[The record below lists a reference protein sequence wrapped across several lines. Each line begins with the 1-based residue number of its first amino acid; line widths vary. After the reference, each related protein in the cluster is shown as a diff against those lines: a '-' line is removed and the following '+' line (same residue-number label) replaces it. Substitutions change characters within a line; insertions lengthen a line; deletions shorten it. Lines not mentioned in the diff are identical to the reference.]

1 MFGGAGVDALQRMWD
16 GGTTHAEWELVRRA
30 VEQIAMTQLGT
41 AWMMGCV
48 TGFFMGVTLA
58 GRRRPTCREMM
69 RDPDRQPTFA
79 ELLMPKHGKPEPPEL
94 FTRLDEGRVQRGNG
108 GNNPTTP
115 KPNIISKPQP
125 PPGRLPLPE
134 EQGR

>member
-1 MFGGAGVDALQRMWD
+1 M
-16 GGTTHAEWELVRRA
+16 TELV
-30 VEQIAMTQLGT
+30 T
-41 AWMMGCV
+41 AWMLGCV

-79 ELLMPKHGKPEPPEL
+79 ALLMPKHGEPEPPEL
-94 FTRLDEGRVQRGNG
+94 FTRLNEGRVQRGNG
-108 GNNPTTP
+108 GNNHTTP

-125 PPGRLPLPE
+125 PPGRIIDASGRTIGYRPLPWV
-134 EQGR
+134 QGPTNPPPRNP